1 MLSFA
6 WPLVLLLAP
15 LPWLVYHWLPR
26 ARQDQSALR
35 MPLPGHLVGV
45 ASATAALPRRRL
57 RNRLLLLVP
66 VWLLLLLAAARPQWV
81 GEPLPLAP
89 SGRDLLLAVD
99 ISGSMAT
106 EDMPLDDEL
115 VDRLRIVKQV
125 LAEFVQR
132 RNGDRL
138 GLILFGSRAYTQVPL
153 TFDSTTFAQLLN
165 EAQVG
170 FAGDR
175 TAIGDAIG
183 LAVKRLTERPQQSR
197 VLILLT
203 DGANTAGQVEPLDA
217 ARVAA
222 DAKVRIHT
230 LGIGADEMLVRSFF
244 GTRRVNPSAD
254 LDEAL
259 LAEIATRTGGRYFRA
274 RDPAQ
279 LAEVYT
285 ELDRLEPTQQEAQL
299 LRPRQALFHWPLAI
313 ALLLTLAWTGIRYA
327 RQLQPRHGHP
337 HREEAT

>member
-15 LPWLVYHWLPR
+15 LPWLVHRLLPR
-26 ARQDQSALR
+26 AAQDRSALR
-35 MPLPGHLVGV
+35 MPLPGSLAGV
-45 ASATAALPRRRL
+45 SPRAATLSRRRR

-66 VWLLLLLAAARPQWV
+66 IWLLLLGAAARPQWV
-81 GEPLPLAP
+81 GEPRPMAP

-106 EDMPLDDEL
+106 ADMPQEDRL
-115 VDRLRIVKQV
+115 VDRLRVVKRV
-125 LAEFVQR
+125 LAEFVER
-132 RNGDRL
+132 RRGDRL

-153 TFDSTTFAQLLN
+153 TFDSATLAQLLN
-165 EAQVG
+165 EAEVG
-170 FAGDR
+170 FAGDK

-183 LAVKRLTERPQQSR
+183 LAVKQLTERPQQSR

-203 DGANTAGQVEPLDA
+203 DGANTAGQVKPRDA

-222 DAKVRIHT
+222 EAGVRIHT
-230 LGIGADEMLVRSFF
+230 LGIGADELLVQSFF

-259 LAEIATRTGGRYFRA
+259 LSEIASGTGGRYFRA
-274 RDPAQ
+274 RDPGQ
-279 LAEVYT
+279 LAEIYT
-285 ELDRLEPTQQEAQL
+285 ELDRLEPTQQETQL
-299 LRPRQALFHWPLAI
+299 VRPQQALFYWPLGL
-313 ALLLTLAWTGIRYA
+313 ALGLSLTWAALRAWRDRPPAAG
-327 RQLQPRHGHP
+327 QPA
-337 HREEAT
+337 EEVA